1 MGYPYYCEKYI
12 VIVIALF
19 VQEFVL
25 DYMRSILFWQCV
37 TVCEV

>member
-25 DYMRSILFWQCV
+25 DYIRSILLGQCV
-37 TVCEV
+37 TEWEV